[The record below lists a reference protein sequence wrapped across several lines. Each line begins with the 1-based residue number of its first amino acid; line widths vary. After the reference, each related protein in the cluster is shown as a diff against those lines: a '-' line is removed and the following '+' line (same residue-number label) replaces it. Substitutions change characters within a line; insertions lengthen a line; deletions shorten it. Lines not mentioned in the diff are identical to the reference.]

1 MKDFK
6 NFLSEARE
14 GVPSKD
20 DIEKLQRMAR
30 PETSASSAKKISRS
44 LSSQVERQG
53 RKKRSVPSSRVIST
67 PEGPI
72 ITNKPVGGTTPEEII
87 SRAERRNPRGK
98 TASSGDVTDYL
109 GKQRDSGAK
118 TSFDMEA
125 SAQRPTV
132 RKTAGTE
139 PRKPLKPGSYVV
151 DTSKTP
157 KADELKIS
165 SKYTPPGTGPR
176 GSSISVDAPSSTPK
190 VVKQS
195 EVSQQAKTYRTAQGE
210 KKYQATKLD
219 QDVRRSF
226 PTGKGGLKADETNP
240 YVKRSVR
247 QARSTRLG
255 GDIFDAPSVGNRPF
269 RALTKKTKTG
279 TVITNIPDP
288 FEGASV
294 PKKTKKA
301 GAPDRTLLK
310 QAIADIRASKNN
322 LTAQR
327 LRRQGI
333 TDIGGDLVN
342 RRGSLPNLI
351 NIKSPLSNLRNLR
364 AARPGDVRV
373 TMPTPKPPKTTK
385 TTTTTPKAPPKI
397 KRPKIGS
404 GTASGYSVDN
414 RPQPGSEVVKYTGAK
429 AKGSSDISKGS
440 ALVKATKGDG
450 IPDAMKRGAYDA
462 AMKQRNVRRSL
473 ESVVG
478 KYAQETSKQTAAMYD
493 DLKKQQQAQQKS
505 QRRQQAKV
513 RLKGMKS
520 AARVRGA
527 SGALGLG
534 IAAYDAYQTYKQA
547 KSQGSSDTRAA
558 LRGITKA
565 AGGALAGGLAGAAG
579 SALGGPLAGLAAG
592 GAAYSYGAD
601 AAEKAFM
608 AAAGPNKLKLADMA
622 RKNRLVQKGTSAA
635 DATFKMGNKAII
647 KDKQGKERIGYAA
660 KLTDKQG
667 NVKTVYKHGDSSQAR
682 KYTSSNAIERLG
694 RNIPFLQGYYTRKD
708 EADRVKKVADFKAK
722 ATGSK

>member
-72 ITNKPVGGTTPEEII
+72 ITNKPVGGATPEEII

-132 RKTAGTE
+132 RRTAGTE

-157 KADELKIS
+157 
-165 SKYTPPGTGPR
+165 
-176 GSSISVDAPSSTPK
+176 STPK

-210 KKYQATKLD
+210 KKYQAAKSDLEA
-219 QDVRRSF
+219 RRGF
-226 PTGKGGLKADETNP
+226 KTGKGGLKADEANP

-301 GAPDRTLLK
+301 GAPDRTSLK
-310 QAIADIRASKNN
+310 QAIADIRSSDNN
-322 LTAQR
+322 LTAKR

-342 RRGSLPNLI
+342 RRGNTIPI
-351 NIKSPLSNLRNLR
+351 NIDSPLSNLRNLR

-373 TMPTPKPPKTTK
+373 TMSTPKPPKPPKPPKTTK
-385 TTTTTPKAPPKI
+385 TTTTPKALPKI

-429 AKGSSDISKGS
+429 AKGSSSISKGS

-667 NVKTVYKHGDSSQAR
+667 NVKTVYKHGASSQAR

>member
-1 MKDFK
+1 
-6 NFLSEARE
+6 
-14 GVPSKD
+14 
-20 DIEKLQRMAR
+20 
-30 PETSASSAKKISRS
+30 
-44 LSSQVERQG
+44 
-53 RKKRSVPSSRVIST
+53 
-67 PEGPI
+67 
-72 ITNKPVGGTTPEEII
+72 
-87 SRAERRNPRGK
+87 
-98 TASSGDVTDYL
+98 
-109 GKQRDSGAK
+109 
-118 TSFDMEA
+118 
-125 SAQRPTV
+125 
-132 RKTAGTE
+132 
-139 PRKPLKPGSYVV
+139 
-151 DTSKTP
+151 
-157 KADELKIS
+157 
-165 SKYTPPGTGPR
+165 
-176 GSSISVDAPSSTPK
+176 
-190 VVKQS
+190 
-195 EVSQQAKTYRTAQGE
+195 
-210 KKYQATKLD
+210 
-219 QDVRRSF
+219 
-226 PTGKGGLKADETNP
+226 
-240 YVKRSVR
+240 
-247 QARSTRLG
+247 
-255 GDIFDAPSVGNRPF
+255 
-269 RALTKKTKTG
+269 
-279 TVITNIPDP
+279 
-288 FEGASV
+288 
-294 PKKTKKA
+294 
-301 GAPDRTLLK
+301 
-310 QAIADIRASKNN
+310 
-322 LTAQR
+322 
-327 LRRQGI
+327 
-333 TDIGGDLVN
+333 
-342 RRGSLPNLI
+342 
-351 NIKSPLSNLRNLR
+351 
-364 AARPGDVRV
+364 
-373 TMPTPKPPKTTK
+373 
-385 TTTTTPKAPPKI
+385 
-397 KRPKIGS
+397 
-404 GTASGYSVDN
+404 
-414 RPQPGSEVVKYTGAK
+414 
-429 AKGSSDISKGS
+429 
-440 ALVKATKGDG
+440 
-450 IPDAMKRGAYDA
+450 
-462 AMKQRNVRRSL
+462 MKQQNVRRSL

-478 KYAQETSKQTAAMYD
+478 KYAQTTSKQTSAMFDDLKKQQQQQTQKTSRETAAMYD

-667 NVKTVYKHGDSSQAR
+667 NVKTVYKHGASSQAR